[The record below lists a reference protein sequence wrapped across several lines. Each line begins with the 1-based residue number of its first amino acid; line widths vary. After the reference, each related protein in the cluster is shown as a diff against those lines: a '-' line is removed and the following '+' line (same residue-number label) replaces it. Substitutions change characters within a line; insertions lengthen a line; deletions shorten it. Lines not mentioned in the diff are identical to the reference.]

1 MTLNGPYHLSMSQ
14 IKVIF
19 TMPDNITY
27 MLRSSMQ
34 SPVAL
39 APDQLQ
45 EVRARKDDVIFP
57 ARKISAVCL
66 PVRACTVLAVSEAK
80 IELKVF
86 QPHNSL
92 CMWAERPFLMLFDA
106 FETQYFWR
114 DLGLQV

>member
-19 TMPDNITY
+19 TIPDNITY

-66 PVRACTVLAVSEAK
+66 PVRACVLAVSEAK

-86 QPHNSL
+86 QPLNSL
-92 CMWAERPFLMLFDA
+92 C
-106 FETQYFWR
+106 
-114 DLGLQV
+114 V